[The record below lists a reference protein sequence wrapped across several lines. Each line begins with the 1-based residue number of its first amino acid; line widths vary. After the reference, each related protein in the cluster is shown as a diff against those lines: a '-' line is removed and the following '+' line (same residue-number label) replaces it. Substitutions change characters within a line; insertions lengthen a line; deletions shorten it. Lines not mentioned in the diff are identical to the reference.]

1 MTTGLLHHLR
11 KYGVVEVKRFGAPED
26 VEPGYMPDFYDA
38 GPQDRYGHMHYR
50 PVKPLKQIR
59 KRERKK

>member
-1 MTTGLLHHLR
+1 MTLLHHLR
-11 KYGVVEVKRFGAPED
+11 KYGVVEIQRFPIGEAPEGFEHD
-26 VEPGYMPDFYDA
+26 HHAAECHH
-38 GPQDRYGHMHYR
+38 DRYGRMHFK